1 MKGIIPLI
9 TPLESALTST
19 AGNKGLITPLESALA
34 EKWGVGVILPS
45 PVLTTRHS
53 SLPTMFKSFLFR
65 LFHTLLHFFAHI
77 KNSTL
82 LFSCSSE
89 LSAKNTR
96 GWGRAAMAYLKK
108 NFKSLSSRMHN
119 LPKTPAKGTPEA
131 YLPFRLPIGGHKNFS
146 IDLSRP
152 CREDPGPVGTG
163 HREPSAVRLLPH
175 RLVDRRAFAGH
186 NFHSAPLLGVATISE
201 EGE

>member
-1 MKGIIPLI
+1 M
-9 TPLESALTST
+9 
-19 AGNKGLITPLESALA
+19 
-34 EKWGVGVILPS
+34 PS
-45 PVLTTRHS
+45 
-53 SLPTMFKSFLFR
+53 
-65 LFHTLLHFFAHI
+65 
-77 KNSTL
+77 
-82 LFSCSSE
+82 
-89 LSAKNTR
+89 
-96 GWGRAAMAYLKK
+96 LKK
-108 NFKSLSSRMHN
+108 NFKSLSSQMHN